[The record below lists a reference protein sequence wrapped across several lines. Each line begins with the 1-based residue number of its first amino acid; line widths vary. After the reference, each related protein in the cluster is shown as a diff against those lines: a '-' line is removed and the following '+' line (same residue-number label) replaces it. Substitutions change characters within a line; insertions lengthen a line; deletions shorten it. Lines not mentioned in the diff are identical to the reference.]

1 MAQST
6 STDLHTPTD
15 LRRRLSDSRHALRRA
30 VLGRRR
36 LLCALCVV
44 GAVFAGLRALA
55 PAPPPTVSVIVAAHD
70 LPAGSTVTAAD
81 VETIDF
87 PEAAAPASA
96 DNSAYAVGRTTTGPL
111 RQGEPITDARL
122 VGANLLEGYPGLV
135 AVPVRI
141 PDDGAASLLRVGDR
155 IDLLA
160 TDPRT
165 GETERVGDDIAVIA
179 LPRPSDSAQLNAA
192 SGRLIVV
199 GTTSELSENVA
210 SASATRYLTAT
221 ISR

>member
-1 MAQST
+1 MAPNS
-6 STDLHTPTD
+6 STDL
-15 LRRRLSDSRHALRRA
+15 RQRLSDTRHSLRRA

-55 PAPPPTVSVIVAAHD
+55 PPSPPTVPITVAAHD
-70 LPAGSTVTAAD
+70 LPAGSTVTADD
-81 VETIDF
+81 VELVDF
-87 PEAAAPASA
+87 PEGAAPADAS
-96 DNSAYAVGRTTTGPL
+96 NSAYAVGRTTTGPV
-111 RQGEPITDARL
+111 RQGEPLTDARL

-160 TDPRT
+160 TDQRT
-165 GETERVGDDIAVIA
+165 GGTERVGDNIPVIA
-179 LPRPSDSAQLNAA
+179 LPHSDDGSQVNPA

-199 GTTSELSENVA
+199 GTTSELSEKVA

>member
-1 MAQST
+1 MASNT
-6 STDLHTPTD
+6 STDLRQRLRD
-15 LRRRLSDSRHALRRA
+15 LRHAVRRA

-36 LLCALCVV
+36 LLCALCVA
-44 GAVFAGLRALA
+44 GAVVAGLRALA
-55 PAPPPTVSVIVAAHD
+55 PTPPPTVPVTVAAHD

-81 VETIDF
+81 VETVDF
-87 PEAAAPASA
+87 PEAAAPAGTS
-96 DNSAYAVGRTTTGPL
+96 SYAVGRTTTGPL
-111 RQGEPITDARL
+111 RRGEPITDARL

-141 PDDGAASLLRVGDR
+141 PDDGAVSLLRVGDR

-160 TDPRT
+160 TDQRT
-165 GETERVGDDIAVIA
+165 GETERVGDDVPVIA
-179 LPRPSDSAQLNAA
+179 LPRPDEAATLQSA

-199 GTTSELSENVA
+199 GTTPELSENVA
-210 SASATRYLTAT
+210 SAAATRYLMAT